1 MFAVLKTNSWL
12 SPPRYQVWFKPAPG
26 KTIGSMPPA
35 TAKYIPQKYLKV
47 VSACKPPNMYFF
59 YLP

>member
-35 TAKYIPQKYLKV
+35 TANISPPKKIPQSSK
-47 VSACKPPNMYFF
+47 CM
-59 YLP
+59 